1 MLAKTQIKKGAK
13 LQIISLQD
21 KIHTYR
27 QNWIQ
32 HLYRMQ
38 PLKFPV
44 QMPTSRLKIISPVF
58 AKLELLSSEGTE
70 GSNPPEKKN
79 KIK

>member
-1 MLAKTQIKKGAK
+1 
-13 LQIISLQD
+13 
-21 KIHTYR
+21 
-27 QNWIQ
+27 
-32 HLYRMQ
+32 MQ

-58 AKLELLSSEGTE
+58 TKLELLSSEGTE